1 MSKMW
6 RYILFAV
13 AATALGTT
21 VEVLYYG
28 PCTTLLEWCW
38 WVAVMLL
45 EIRLVGLSMEETQ
58 CPSIPRIHVI
68 FRIYK
73 NMTIFISPVISKE
86 YQGEYD
92 LLSLLF
98 LIFDA
103 FSEPSELICS
113 NSSGH
118 SATVN
123 SGIRAASLLVNSSTL
138 MFFQHLF
145 SSLPELGGGNLFM
158 HDFIGGVNGDC
169 LHFEVDND
177 NLPIGFDRHNL
188 VDNVLSVPN
197 PELTVVTKLA
207 FVDRSIPNQILS
219 FLMVVTNKSRVNV
232 SLLSEE
238 WVYVEVEYKTPK
250 STSENES
257 TRPTVENTSGQQYT

>member
-1 MSKMW
+1 M
-6 RYILFAV
+6 
-13 AATALGTT
+13 
-21 VEVLYYG
+21 
-28 PCTTLLEWCW
+28 
-38 WVAVMLL
+38 
-45 EIRLVGLSMEETQ
+45 
-58 CPSIPRIHVI
+58 I

-73 NMTIFISPVISKE
+73 NMTLFISPVISKE
-86 YQGEYD
+86 YQGEYN

-98 LIFDA
+98 LTSDA
-103 FSEPSELICS
+103 LSEPSELTCS

-123 SGIRAASLLVNSSTL
+123 GRTRATSPLVNSSTL
-138 MFFQHLF
+138 MYFQHLF
-145 SSLPELGGGNLFM
+145 SSLLELSGGN
-158 HDFIGGVNGDC
+158 IGGVNGDS

-177 NLPIGFDRHNL
+177 NLKIGFGRHNF

-207 FVDRSIPNQILS
+207 FVNRSIPNQILS
-219 FLMVVTNKSRVNV
+219 FFMVVTNKSRVNV

-238 WVYVEVEYKTPK
+238 RVYLEVEYKTPE

-257 TRPTVENTSGQQYT
+257 TRPTVENTPGQQHT